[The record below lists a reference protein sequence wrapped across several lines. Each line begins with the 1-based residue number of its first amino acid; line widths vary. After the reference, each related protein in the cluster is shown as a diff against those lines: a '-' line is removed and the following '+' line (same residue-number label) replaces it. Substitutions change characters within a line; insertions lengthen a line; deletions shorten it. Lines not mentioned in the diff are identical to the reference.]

1 MRLVLSKECEV
12 LTTPKIMEK
21 YYPELW
27 ERVCKQEA
35 RLRNIQYEIVKV
47 LPEWK
52 KRLVNSVEEL
62 VKSQDAQLDLQY
74 YLTLHALYLF
84 AHKVWCEY
92 YISYKRPYNLC
103 KLCETLPNPECGRDH
118 YTEDDLKGLL
128 SKLEDAGFEDLLNS
142 DDEDVLIRLAKIV
155 EPITHDVVGVVNYGS
170 LRDITRGNTYS
181 PDLCHPNLLPSALS
195 AEDFTEVNIG
205 EIAADDKN
213 RATAKVTNE

>member
-52 KRLVNSVEEL
+52 KRLVNRVEEL

>member
-1 MRLVLSKECEV
+1 MRFVLSKECEV
-12 LTTPKIMEK
+12 LTPPKSMEK

-52 KRLVNSVEEL
+52 KRLVNSVEDL

-103 KLCETLPNPECGRDH
+103 KLCETLPYPECGRDH

-128 SKLEDAGFEDLLNS
+128 SKLEDAGLEDLLNA

-155 EPITHDVVGVVNYGS
+155 EPITHDVVGAVGCWS

-181 PDLCHPNLLPSALS
+181 PDLCHPDLLPSALS

-205 EIAADDKN
+205 KIAADDDMQ
-213 RATAKVTNE
+213 RVY

>member
-62 VKSQDAQLDLQY
+62 VKSQDAQLNLQY

-84 AHKVWCEY
+84 AHKVWSKLYE
-92 YISYKRPYNLC
+92 LC
-103 KLCETLPNPECGRDH
+103 DKLPNPECGRDH
-118 YTEDDLKGLL
+118 YTEDDLNGLL
-128 SKLEDAGFEDLLNS
+128 SKLEDAGLEELLNA

-155 EPITHDVVGVVNYGS
+155 EPITHDVVGVVGYGS
-170 LRDITRGNTYS
+170 LRDITRENTYS
-181 PDLCHPNLLPSALS
+181 PNLCHPDLLPSALS

-205 EIAADDKN
+205 KIAADDKS
-213 RATAKVTNE
+213 RATAID

>member
-1 MRLVLSKECEV
+1 MRLFISKECEV

-21 YYPELW
+21 YYSELW
-27 ERVCKQEA
+27 ERVCMQET
-35 RLRNIQYEIVKV
+35 RLTSLQIEIIKV

-103 KLCETLPNPECGRDH
+103 KLCETLPNPECGTDR
-118 YTEDDLKGLL
+118 YTEDDLNGLL
-128 SKLEDAGFEDLLNS
+128 SKLEDAGLEDLLNS

-155 EPITHDVVGVVNYGS
+155 EPITHDVVGVVGCWS

-181 PDLCHPNLLPSALS
+181 PDLCHPDLLPSALS

-213 RATAKVTNE
+213 RATAID